1 MLDEISPAITI
12 TMQTKTLKNSP
23 VAVKKIE
30 EKKTSMTDRFDF
42 GCLRKR
48 ENSGKKPSVDK
59 ADIKVR
65 KHYPNAM
72 R

>member
-1 MLDEISPAITI
+1 
-12 TMQTKTLKNSP
+12 
-23 VAVKKIE
+23 VKKIE